1 MPNGLGKLKMYST
14 EFCHLCD
21 AAEEI
26 LDAAGI
32 NARKIDVV
40 ESEELMAKYGTRI
53 PVLTRMDN
61 GAELGWPFDL
71 AAVRR
76 FVA

>member
-1 MPNGLGKLKMYST
+1 MYGT

-21 AAEEI
+21 AASAI
-26 LDAAGI
+26 LDAADVI
-32 NARKIDVV
+32 ARKIDVA
-40 ESEELMAKYGTRI
+40 ENEILMTKYGNRI
-53 PVLTRMDN
+53 PVLTRADN